1 MSKPPSLVIRTC
13 GRCAKEYKAPDRRQ
27 KYCGSG
33 CAQEK
38 RADKY
43 RAEINKL
50 MSEGKIPAT
59 RLEASFMGAKFYCT
73 GLACGNGHIDVRTT
87 STKNCVVCSRDRHR
101 RKNAL
106 KAGKRESQAKPVKVS
121 ESVQTSPVWLHILS
135 DWRPVVV
142 ARGMV

>member
-1 MSKPPSLVIRTC
+1 MSKPPSLVIITC
-13 GRCAKEYKAPDRRQ
+13 VRCGTTRKTTERRQ
-27 KYCGSG
+27 KYCGLE
-33 CAQEK
+33 CAQEAK
-38 RADKY
+38 ADKY

-59 RLEASFMGAKFYCT
+59 RLEASFAGAKFYFT
-73 GLACGNGHIDVRTT
+73 GQPCGNGHIDVRTT
-87 STKNCVVCSRDRHR
+87 STKNCVVCSRDKHR
-101 RKNAL
+101 RDNAL

-121 ESVQTSPVWLHILS
+121 ESVQTNTTWLHILS

>member
-13 GRCAKEYKAPDRRQ
+13 GRCAKEYKTTERRQ

-33 CAQEK
+33 CAQETK
-38 RADKY
+38 ADKY

-101 RKNAL
+101 RDNAL

-121 ESVQTSPVWLHILS
+121 ESVQTNTTWLHILS

-142 ARGMV
+142 ARA

>member
-1 MSKPPSLVIRTC
+1 MSKPPSLVTITC
-13 GRCAKEYKAPDRRQ
+13 VRCGKKRETTERRRQ
-27 KYCGSG
+27 YCGAE
-33 CAQEK
+33 CAQEAK
-38 RADKY
+38 TDKY

-87 STKNCVVCSRDRHR
+87 STKNCVVCSRDRYR
-101 RKNAL
+101 RDNAL
-106 KAGKRESQAKPVKVS
+106 KAGKRESQANPVKVS

>member
-1 MSKPPSLVIRTC
+1 MSQANCKRCGTSFKSLKRVHVFCT
-13 GRCAKEYKAPDRRQ
+13 PH
-27 KYCGSG
+27 
-33 CAQEK
+33 CAQEFK
-38 RADKY
+38 ADQY

-73 GLACGNGHIDVRTT
+73 GQPCGNGHIDVRTT

-101 RKNAL
+101 RDNAL
-106 KAGKRESQAKPVKVS
+106 KAGKRESQAKPGKVS